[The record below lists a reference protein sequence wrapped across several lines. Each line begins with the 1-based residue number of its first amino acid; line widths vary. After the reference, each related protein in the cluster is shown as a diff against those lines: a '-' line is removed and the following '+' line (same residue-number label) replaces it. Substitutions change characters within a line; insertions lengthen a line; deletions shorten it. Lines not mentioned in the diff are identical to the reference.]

1 MNGSTASTRKFD
13 TASVVTVRCTRRLL
27 RFLNAGDIDCE
38 IRSPTTRLGDW
49 YANLLST
56 KHRRLIVCVS
66 ERSLLPLFVTAKNPS
81 GFASRLDESMRS
93 VLWTL
98 GVPARSI
105 DCELREMSPPV
116 FASTISR
123 TLVGSL
129 NELIFQARFAIEQEP
144 EIDLLNLALEIAE
157 TPCSPLKY
165 ATPRI
170 RTLTLLR

>member
-13 TASVVTVRCTRRLL
+13 TASVVTVRCTRRVL

-66 ERSLLPLFVTAKNPS
+66 GRSLLPLFVTVKNPS
-81 GFASRLDESMRS
+81 GFASRLGESMRS

-105 DCELREMSPPV
+105 DCELREMSPLV
-116 FASTISR
+116 FASTIRSNAGWFVKR
-123 TLVGSL
+123 T
-129 NELIFQARFAIEQEP
+129 IFQARFAIEQEP